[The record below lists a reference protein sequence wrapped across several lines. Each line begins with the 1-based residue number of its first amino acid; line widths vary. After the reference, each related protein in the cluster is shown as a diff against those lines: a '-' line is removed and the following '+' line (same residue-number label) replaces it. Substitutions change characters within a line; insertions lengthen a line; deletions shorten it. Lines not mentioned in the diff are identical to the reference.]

1 MIISS
6 HSVACGLKCFTCG
19 GTFSNILHL
28 ILVSSFVSTTILH
41 TFTFFPLGALAWA
54 SSPGKLYD
62 GTMRVGFVV
71 LHKRDLWLAKGTSF
85 HAPVSKY
92 ASLGLAFKY
101 FALGYGAC
109 QRCTISHTRQET
121 SDGFRK
127 ATDGG
132 LHVTQSF

>member
-1 MIISS
+1 MLIISS

-19 GTFSNILHL
+19 GIFSNLLHL

-41 TFTFFPLGALAWA
+41 TFTFFPLGASAWA

-92 ASLGLAFKY
+92 ASLG
-101 FALGYGAC
+101 YGAC
-109 QRCTISHTRQET
+109 QRCTILHTRQET

-132 LHVTQSF
+132 LHVTQLF